1 MASYYLVNNYSLLGI
16 VSGGR
21 FRPIIKRY
29 SSNGAHIEYLVYYN
43 GGSYA
48 EFKYI
53 AGGGFSS
60 HYPYWF
66 NVINIYGC
74 VETNQNITDTHK
86 VEILGSE
93 YDPTDIIYL
102 NSDSIYDK
110 CGFVE
115 GVARINTPV
124 GDAACI
130 VKNGVLYPVITEF
143 DNEIDDHWTLP
154 NVWLNGDYEV
164 ANLQQM
170 VDKPGQYLA
179 YDEAEAESHWSP
191 VENYLHQHVNMPIVP
206 KVGYIPPTE
215 IGVGTQLPGLNYV
228 VAL

>member
-1 MASYYLVNNYSLLGI
+1 MFVR
-16 VSGGR
+16 GGR
-21 FRPIIKRY
+21 ARVCVNDISFISSMNLLYFDNSQGRLLYGSIRDINENAWQKLNQLTKIFGSVRITRNTAEQTFIINGKSQFSY
-29 SSNGAHIEYLVYYN
+29 SYQPYVENFDIYQ
-43 GGSYA
+43 
-48 EFKYI
+48 EF
-53 AGGGFSS
+53 
-60 HYPYWF
+60 
-66 NVINIYGC
+66 
-74 VETNQNITDTHK
+74 
-86 VEILGSE
+86 
-93 YDPTDIIYL
+93 
-102 NSDSIYDK
+102 
-110 CGFVE
+110 GFVE